1 MYKRTHVHVCTQTH
15 TYMHINTDKKLAT
28 EHKEEESVCS
38 SQVIRESA
46 LFSHGICFLLTHR
59 TPAFLQICHPENAAE
74 RYIRRQEWSE
84 MLHARTG
91 YHELKDRLCVIGKMS
106 FPRFANIL
114 EFAH

>member
-1 MYKRTHVHVCTQTH
+1 
-15 TYMHINTDKKLAT
+15 
-28 EHKEEESVCS
+28 
-38 SQVIRESA
+38 
-46 LFSHGICFLLTHR
+46 
-59 TPAFLQICHPENAAE
+59 
-74 RYIRRQEWSE
+74 